1 MDEDKVTTTRV
12 SIFGDTYNIRTQTDP
27 EYTRKVAEY
36 VNQTMQAVKKSL
48 SLQDVHKIAILAA
61 MSITDELFQTKREK
75 EIRDEELELKF
86 NSMIQLLD
94 SYLERSRSQEALL

>member
-27 EYTRKVAEY
+27 DYTRKVAEY
-36 VNQTMQAVKKSL
+36 VNQTMQAIKKSAGL
-48 SLQDVHKIAILAA
+48 HDVHKIAILAA

-75 EIRDEELELKF
+75 EIRDEELELKC
-86 NSMIQLLD
+86 NSLIQLLD
-94 SYLERSRSQEALL
+94 SYLERSRAQEALF